1 MSDKMNDKFTP
12 KCPYTISE
20 IQTIRL
26 ALESLSKYEGFMSN
40 YNVGF
45 GSYRSKEIQIKLDQC
60 CNALTDMIL
69 YDVME

>member
-1 MSDKMNDKFTP
+1 MSNKSTP

-26 ALESLSKYEGFMSN
+26 ALESLSKYENFMSN

-45 GSYRSKEIQIKLDQC
+45 AAYRSRELQIKLDQC
-60 CNALTDMIL
+60 CNALTDIII

>member
-1 MSDKMNDKFTP
+1 MSDKSTP

-26 ALESLSKYEGFMSN
+26 ALESLSKYEDFMSN

-45 GSYRSKEIQIKLDQC
+45 AAYRSKEIQIKLDQC
-60 CNALTDMIL
+60 CNALTDMII